1 MKDQQTQYI
10 FILFKG
16 IHCVKGTFICFI
28 HRIFQACPSGHKLS
42 FPNSAAEPISQATHR
57 AGFRIVFNVFE
68 TRAIQKQL
76 KICTLS
82 PLKMVRRGIRNVT
95 FPKSTESLNF
105 KLRRANQ
112 RKWMKGMPIP
122 HLAKE
127 STGAEASL
135 LSKPTV
141 TIDQK

>member
-1 MKDQQTQYI
+1 MSQSVFFNHDFLAT
-10 FILFKG
+10 
-16 IHCVKGTFICFI
+16 
-28 HRIFQACPSGHKLS
+28 
-42 FPNSAAEPISQATHR
+42 PNSLLNAAAPVSQAIHNAR
-57 AGFRIVFNVFE
+57 FRIVLDVFE
-68 TRAIQKQL
+68 TRVVSKEVHL
-76 KICTLS
+76 KG
-82 PLKMVRRGIRNVT
+82 KEGERKFDV
-95 FPKSTESLNF
+95 PKSTKSLNF
-105 KLRRANQ
+105 KLQHVNQ

>member
-1 MKDQQTQYI
+1 MLNAAAPATQA
-10 FILFKG
+10 
-16 IHCVKGTFICFI
+16 IHNA
-28 HRIFQACPSGHKLS
+28 R
-42 FPNSAAEPISQATHR
+42 
-57 AGFRIVFNVFE
+57 FRIVLDVFE
-68 TRAIQKQL
+68 TRVVSRAVHL
-76 KICTLS
+76 KGKEGERKCD
-82 PLKMVRRGIRNVT
+82 V
-95 FPKSTESLNF
+95 PKSTKSLNF
-105 KLRRANQ
+105 KLRHVNQ